1 MCRRPAWPAS
11 GPGWPAR
18 SRPTPSP
25 GQPFAAHVRDAAPQ
39 VDPDTDTVRVRL
51 AVEDPRHE
59 LKPGL
64 YVTAKLRVP
73 LAQLE
78 AAGRPDRDDWRDR
91 TAAELALHSL
101 PAFAD
106 PLPGLEPLVDMA
118 ARIAGRATGRTL
130 AIPAPAVIDTGD
142 RKVVFVERMA
152 GMFDGV
158 EVTLGRRCGDHYPVL
173 RGLAPGDRVVT
184 AGAFLL
190 DAETRLNPALAAS
203 YFGAGARPARPTP
216 GPPATADDETLIARQ
231 KVCPVTDESLGSMGR
246 PVKVMVDGR
255 PVFLCCKA
263 CERDAPGRAE
273 EVFGQNPE
281 VTRACTRA
289 RTIPLTSGPHRSKLA
304 VPAPGTGPPAALSAR
319 VRPPQ
324 THRRHADHLAT
335 PILAP
340 GSRGRPSVC
349 RRGRRR
355 RAAGRRADLPQAVC
369 VAATGPTGE
378 GTKKPTRA
386 RWPATS
392 PSPQLAKLI
401 AKTMPEDDPGTCSAA
416 GRRRRS
422 PRTSTTP
429 STRRRPRPG
438 TSRRGSSCRG

>member
-1 MCRRPAWPAS
+1 MFRRAAEIVLLRLRFPVLVAGVVVVIAYWPWLRAHWDRLVRPASSADPAVSRDTEYWCPMDPGVVSDWPDKCPICHMTLVRRTKGEAVPLPDGVVARMQLTPYRVQLAGLRTAPAEYLPLAWEATASGRLERPDSDHLEVAVDVPAS
-11 GPGWPAR
+11 GLAGVRPGLACEVEADAF
-18 SRPTPSP
+18 S
-25 GQPFAAHVRDAAPQ
+25 GQPFAAHVRDAASQ

-118 ARIAGRATGRTL
+118 ARIAGRASGRTL

-142 RKVVFVERMA
+142 RMVVFVERMA

-203 YFGAGARPARPTP
+203 YFGASARPARPTP

-231 KVCPVTDESLGSMGR
+231 KVCPVTDESLGSMGK

-263 CERDAPGRAE
+263 CERTLRAE
-273 EVFGQNPE
+273 P
-281 VTRACTRA
+281 
-289 RTIPLTSGPHRSKLA
+289 
-304 VPAPGTGPPAALSAR
+304 
-319 VRPPQ
+319 
-324 THRRHADHLAT
+324 
-335 PILAP
+335 
-340 GSRGRPSVC
+340 
-349 RRGRRR
+349 
-355 RAAGRRADLPQAVC
+355 
-369 VAATGPTGE
+369 
-378 GTKKPTRA
+378 KKY
-386 RWPATS
+386 
-392 PSPQLAKLI
+392 LAKI
-401 AKTMPEDDPGTCSAA
+401 PK
-416 GRRRRS
+416 
-422 PRTSTTP
+422 
-429 STRRRPRPG
+429 
-438 TSRRGSSCRG
+438 